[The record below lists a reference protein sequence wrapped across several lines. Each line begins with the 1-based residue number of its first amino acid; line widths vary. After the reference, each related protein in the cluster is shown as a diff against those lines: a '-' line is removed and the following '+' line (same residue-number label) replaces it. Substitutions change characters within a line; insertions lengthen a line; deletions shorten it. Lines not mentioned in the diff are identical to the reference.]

1 MTTQINNA
9 TDIFRLESKSILVT
23 GASSGIGRAIAI
35 ACAQAGAKVT
45 LHGRDLGRL
54 QATLMEMQ
62 GSSHEVLQGDLQD
75 PDDVIALADQCQALS
90 GIVHCAGVHGVAPM
104 RLVQRSMLLQV
115 FQINYLAP
123 MILTQRLLMKR
134 KIHAGGSILFM
145 SSIAAHTGKV
155 GVGPYSGS
163 KAALLGSMRPLA
175 LEVAKHG
182 IRVNAL
188 SPGIVRTPL
197 FEGNEDWLNNEVAAN
212 YPLGLGEPED
222 IANAAVFFL
231 SDSSRKI
238 TGIDLSIDGGVFCT

>member
-1 MTTQINNA
+1 MT
-9 TDIFRLESKSILVT
+9 
-23 GASSGIGRAIAI
+23 
-35 ACAQAGAKVT
+35 
-45 LHGRDLGRL
+45 
-54 QATLMEMQ
+54 
-62 GSSHEVLQGDLQD
+62 
-75 PDDVIALADQCQALS
+75 
-90 GIVHCAGVHGVAPM
+90 
-104 RLVQRSMLLQV
+104 
-115 FQINYLAP
+115 
-123 MILTQRLLMKR
+123 LTQRLLMKR
-134 KIHAGGSILFM
+134 KIHTGGSILFM

-212 YPLGLGEPED
+212 YPLGLGDPED